1 MDQIKIG
8 RFIAE
13 RRKEK
18 SLTQMQLAE
27 KLGISDRAV
36 SKWENGRSM
45 PDSSIMPELCRLLG
59 ITVNDLFNGEVVVME
74 NYNEN
79 TERLLIEMAKEK
91 EQADKRLLTMEIVI
105 GVVSTLFLLTMIAV
119 GSIFVTDDEQ
129 RWIFFL
135 LFGLGLVQFI
145 VCMQIAL
152 RLEQVAGY
160 YECKECGHRHVPTYG
175 AVTMAMHF
183 GRTRYLKCPHCGK
196 RSWNKKVLKK

>member
-13 RRKEK
+13 RRKANH
-18 SLTQMQLAE
+18 LTQMQLAE
-27 KLGISDRAV
+27 KLGVSDRAV

-45 PDSSIMPELCRLLG
+45 PDSAIMPELCHALN
-59 ITVNDLFNGEVVVME
+59 ITVNDLFNGEGVVVE
-74 NYNEN
+74 NINEK
-79 TERLLIEMAKEK
+79 TEKLLLEMAKEK

-119 GSIFVTDDEQ
+119 GSIFVTDDEK

-135 LFGLGLVQFI
+135 LFGIGVIQFI
-145 VCMQIAL
+145 ICMQIAL
-152 RLEQVAGY
+152 RIEQVAGY
-160 YECKECGHRHVPTYG
+160 YECEKCGHRHVPSYG